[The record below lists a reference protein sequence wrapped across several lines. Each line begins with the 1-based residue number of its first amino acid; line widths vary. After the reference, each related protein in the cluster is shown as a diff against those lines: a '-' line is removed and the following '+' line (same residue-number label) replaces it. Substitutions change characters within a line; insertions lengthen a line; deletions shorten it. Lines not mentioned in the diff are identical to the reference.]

1 MGFGIAGYFLFG
13 VGYIGYMTFIV
24 TLLRECGFDSGV
36 VAVFYA
42 VLGLAV
48 VGSPWLWAGL
58 LQRERGGGALA
69 RLNALLGLA
78 VVIPL
83 VWSQPVAAFAS
94 GAIFGAVFLS
104 AVASTTAMVRHNL
117 SPERWP
123 TGIAI
128 FTVVFAVGQILGPAL
143 TGWVSDRSG
152 SLSDGLALSSAAL
165 FLGAAV
171 AAFQRPLGSQPAPPS
186 RQPG

>member
-1 MGFGIAGYFLFG
+1 MSFGIAGYFLFG

-24 TLLRECGFDSGV
+24 TLLRESGFGSGV

-48 VGSPWLWAGL
+48 VASPWLWAGL

-94 GAIFGAVFLS
+94 GAIFGGVFLS

-117 SPERWP
+117 PPERWP

-152 SLSDGLALSSAAL
+152 SLSDGLALSSAVL

-171 AAFQRPLGSQPAPPS
+171 AAFQRPLGSQPTPPA
-186 RQPG
+186 G